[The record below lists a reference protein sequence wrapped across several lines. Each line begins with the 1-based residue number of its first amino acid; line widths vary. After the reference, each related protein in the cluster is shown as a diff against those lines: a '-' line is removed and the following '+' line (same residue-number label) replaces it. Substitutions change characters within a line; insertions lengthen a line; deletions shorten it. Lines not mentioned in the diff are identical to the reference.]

1 MIKAELQELTEYR
14 VVIEEQCFSI
24 KKFDDEEFNEVN
36 CLKRIIKSLLQKD
49 VNEFLEVSKTFKKEE
64 NYKEEEVDNINE
76 RMNKI

>member
-1 MIKAELQELTEYR
+1 MIKAELQELTDYR

-49 VNEFLEVSKTFKKEE
+49 VNEFLEVSKTFTKEE
-64 NYKEEEVDNINE
+64 DYKEEEVDNINE